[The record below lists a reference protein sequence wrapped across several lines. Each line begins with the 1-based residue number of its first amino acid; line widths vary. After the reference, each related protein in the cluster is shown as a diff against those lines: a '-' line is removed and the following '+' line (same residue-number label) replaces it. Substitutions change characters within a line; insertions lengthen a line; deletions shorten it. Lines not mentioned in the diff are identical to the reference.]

1 MTFQIKDYP
10 ALSLFSELL
19 TVPSPSGNEKKLAA
33 IIEQKIT
40 ELGFFAQRDAIGNIY
55 TRIEGRDPSA
65 PLCLIAAH
73 IDEIGIVVTGIEPDG
88 NLKVVNS
95 GGLLPHKLGER
106 PLKFLGDHKN
116 IIGVSAMGSAH
127 TTKVSDKAKTWEDVS
142 IFTGLTPAQ
151 LKEAGIRPGTCGV
164 PTREQCG
171 PLLFGDEQDPLA
183 AAWTFDD
190 RMGAVA
196 LLRLLEQVKIKNI
209 QPLHPT
215 VLAFTTQEE
224 TGGHGAKVLARAL
237 NPQTFI
243 SVDGC
248 PIPPGIPLSLDGRPG
263 IWSRD
268 KSGPYDQNLVRFLYK
283 ASLES
288 GTEAQPAAFAAAFSD
303 ASMVQSAGLT
313 ERIAVIGHV
322 RENSHGYEIAR
333 VSVFDNLLQ
342 ILVRFLET
350 WQGE

>member
-1 MTFQIKDYP
+1 MSFKINDYP
-10 ALSLFSELL
+10 AVSLFAELL
-19 TVPSPSGNEKKLAA
+19 AVPSPSGFESKLAK
-33 IIEQKIT
+33 IIEEKIQK
-40 ELGFFAQRDAIGNIY
+40 LGFTAQKDGIGNVYVKIN
-55 TRIEGRDPSA
+55 GRDPSA

-73 IDEIGIVVTGIEPDG
+73 IDEIGVVVTGIESSG
-88 NLKVVNS
+88 NLKVGNS

-106 PLKFLGDHKN
+106 PLEFLGDHKN

-142 IFTGLTPAQ
+142 IFTGLTPQQ
-151 LKEAGIRPGTCGV
+151 LQEAGIRPGTCAV
-164 PTREQCG
+164 PVREQCG
-171 PLLFGDEQDPLA
+171 PLLFGDEEDPLV

-196 LLRLLEQVKIKNI
+196 LLRLLEQIKIRNI
-209 QPLHPT
+209 LPAHPT

-224 TGGHGAKVLARAL
+224 TSGYGAKVLARSL
-237 NPQTFI
+237 SPQTFI

-248 PIPPGIPLSLDGRPG
+248 PIPPGVPLSLDGHPG

-268 KSGPYDQNLVRFLYK
+268 RSGPYDQELVRFLYK
-283 ASLES
+283 ASLEA

-303 ASMVQSAGLT
+303 ASMVQSAGLA

-333 VSVFDNLLQ
+333 VSVFDNLLKV
-342 ILVRFLET
+342 LVRFLET

>member
-1 MTFQIKDYP
+1 MSQKIYDYP
-10 ALSLFSELL
+10 ALSLFAELL
-19 TVPSPSGNEKKLAA
+19 AVPSPSGFEEKLAA
-33 IIEQKIT
+33 VIQEKIT
-40 ELGFFAQRDAIGNIY
+40 ELGFSPQKDAIGNVYVKIK
-55 TRIEGRDPSA
+55 GHDPTA

-73 IDEIGIVVTGIEPDG
+73 IDEIGVVVTGIEPNG
-88 NLKVVNS
+88 NLRVVNS

-106 PLKFLGDHKN
+106 PLEFLGDHRN

-142 IFTGLTPAQ
+142 IFTGLTVEQ
-151 LKEAGIRPGTCGV
+151 LRAAGIRPGTCGV

-171 PLLFGDEQDPLA
+171 PILFGDEKDPLA

-196 LLRLLEQVKIKNI
+196 LLRLLEQIKTRNI
-209 QPLHPT
+209 CPYHPT

-224 TGGHGAKVLARAL
+224 TGGHGAKVLAQAL
-237 NPQTFI
+237 KPQTFI

-248 PIPPGIPLSLDGRPG
+248 PIPPGVTLCMDGRPG

-268 KSGPYDQNLVRFLYK
+268 KSGPYDRNLVRFLTQT
-283 ASLES
+283 SLDA

-303 ASMVQSAGLT
+303 ASMVQSAGLAG
-313 ERIAVIGHV
+313 RIAVIGHV
-322 RENSHGYEIAR
+322 TENR
-333 VSVFDNLLQ
+333 RLNCPCFC
-342 ILVRFLET
+342 F
-350 WQGE
+350 